1 MDNTRVN
8 SMLTMPIGKLLRKFT
23 PPAMIAMSAN
33 AVLNI
38 FEIIILG
45 IGVGIDAFAALACT
59 FPIIILISAFA
70 SLVNTGTASK
80 IAMLY
85 AENNQEQALK
95 TFGNSVILLV
105 SFGALLTAVLEIFL
119 EDILRL
125 CGASD
130 VTLPYAL
137 VYMRI
142 MLVSTVVLFSM
153 QSMGRLLHIQS
164 RPKVQ
169 MMLQIGGITGN
180 VILSVIF
187 VFVFKWGMKGVA
199 LASIMCESVSW
210 ILYIKIFSNKKA
222 FLHFT
227 KRGFCVDFSLIKEI
241 LSIGVSPFAINACG
255 CVVALMINL
264 SLIEVAG
271 EQRDMYLGSYAIVQ
285 RITQVL
291 ISLISGLGLAMQ
303 IITSINI
310 AKQNYIR
317 VRGVLMQ
324 SIFNAF
330 IIMCI
335 GYGFISIFADGLM
348 SIFTTD
354 KQMIEI
360 GATALIIGLCTFPF
374 VGSQMVAVSFF
385 QTIRRPR
392 ASMIISLTRQLL
404 FLIPMLVILPHLIGV
419 TGVWWSMALAD
430 VASVTIS
437 WIMLYTET
445 KKLSL

>member
-23 PPAMIAMSAN
+23 PPAMIAMSSN
-33 AVLNI
+33 AVFNI

-80 IAMLY
+80 ITMLY

-95 TFGNSVILLV
+95 TFGNSFIMLV

-153 QSMGRLLHIQS
+153 QSMGRLLHIQG

-169 MMLQIGGITGN
+169 MMLQIGGIIGN

-210 ILYIKIFSNKKA
+210 ILYIKVFSNKKA

-271 EQRDMYLGSYAIVQ
+271 EQRDMYFGSYAIVQ

-392 ASMIISLTRQLL
+392 TSMIISLTRQLL
-404 FLIPMLVILPHLIGV
+404 FLIPMLIILPHLIGV

>member
-95 TFGNSVILLV
+95 TFGNSFIMLV

-153 QSMGRLLHIQS
+153 QSMGRLLHIQG

-169 MMLQIGGITGN
+169 MMLQIGGITSN

-199 LASIMCESVSW
+199 LASIICESVSW
-210 ILYIKIFSNKKA
+210 ILYIKVFSNKKA
-222 FLHFT
+222 FLHFA

-291 ISLISGLGLAMQ
+291 ISLISGLGLALQ

-335 GYGFISIFADGLM
+335 GYGFISIFADELM

>member
-33 AVLNI
+33 AFLNI

-153 QSMGRLLHIQS
+153 QSMGRLLHIQG

-187 VFVFKWGMKGVA
+187 VLVFKWGMKGVA

-210 ILYIKIFSNKKA
+210 ILYIKVFSNKKA

-255 CVVALMINL
+255 CVVALVINL

>member
-8 SMLTMPIGKLLRKFT
+8 SMLTMPIGKLLKKFT

-33 AVLNI
+33 AVFNI

-95 TFGNSVILLV
+95 TFGNSFILLV

-153 QSMGRLLHIQS
+153 QSMGRLLHIQG

-271 EQRDMYLGSYAIVQ
+271 GQRDMYLGSYAIVQ

-404 FLIPMLVILPHLIGV
+404 FLIPMLIILPHLIGV

>member
-95 TFGNSVILLV
+95 TFGNSFIMLV

-119 EDILRL
+119 DDILRL

-164 RPKVQ
+164 RPQVQ

-210 ILYIKIFSNKKA
+210 ILYIKVFSNKKA
-222 FLHFT
+222 FLHF
-227 KRGFCVDFSLIKEI
+227 
-241 LSIGVSPFAINACG
+241 INACG

-404 FLIPMLVILPHLIGV
+404 FLIPMLIILPHLIGV

>member
-1 MDNTRVN
+1 
-8 SMLTMPIGKLLRKFT
+8 MPIGKLLRKFT
-23 PPAMIAMSAN
+23 PPAMIAMSSN
-33 AVLNI
+33 AVFNI

-80 IAMLY
+80 ITMLY

-95 TFGNSVILLV
+95 TFGNSFIMLV

-153 QSMGRLLHIQS
+153 QSMGRLLHIQG

-169 MMLQIGGITGN
+169 MMLQIGGIIGN

-210 ILYIKIFSNKKA
+210 ILYIKVFSNKKA

-404 FLIPMLVILPHLIGV
+404 FLIPMLIILPHLIGV

>member
-80 IAMLY
+80 ITMLY

-153 QSMGRLLHIQS
+153 QSMGRLLHIQG

-187 VFVFKWGMKGVA
+187 VLVFKWGMKGVA

-210 ILYIKIFSNKKA
+210 ILYIKVFSNKKA

-255 CVVALMINL
+255 CVVALVINL

-404 FLIPMLVILPHLIGV
+404 FLIPMLIILPHLIGV

>member
-153 QSMGRLLHIQS
+153 QSMGRLLHIQG

-187 VFVFKWGMKGVA
+187 VLVFKWGMKGVA

-210 ILYIKIFSNKKA
+210 ILYIKVFSNKKA

-227 KRGFCVDFSLIKEI
+227 KRGFCVDFSLIKDI

>member
-95 TFGNSVILLV
+95 TFGNSFILLV

-153 QSMGRLLHIQS
+153 QSMGRLLHIQG

>member
-23 PPAMIAMSAN
+23 PPAMIAMSSN
-33 AVLNI
+33 AVFNI

-80 IAMLY
+80 ITMLY

-95 TFGNSVILLV
+95 TFGNSFIMLV

-153 QSMGRLLHIQS
+153 QSMGRLLHIQG

-169 MMLQIGGITGN
+169 MMLQIGGIIGN

-210 ILYIKIFSNKKA
+210 ILYIKVFSNKKA

-392 ASMIISLTRQLL
+392 TSMIISLTRQLL
-404 FLIPMLVILPHLIGV
+404 FLIPMLIILPHLIGV

>member
-23 PPAMIAMSAN
+23 PPAVIAMSSN
-33 AVLNI
+33 AVFNI

-95 TFGNSVILLV
+95 TFGNSFIMLV

-153 QSMGRLLHIQS
+153 QSMGRLLHIQG

-187 VFVFKWGMKGVA
+187 VLVFKWGMKGVA

-210 ILYIKIFSNKKA
+210 ILYIKVFSNKKA

>member
-8 SMLTMPIGKLLRKFT
+8 SMLTMPIGKLLKKFT

-45 IGVGIDAFAALACT
+45 IGVGIDAFSALACT

-95 TFGNSVILLV
+95 TFGNSFILLV

-153 QSMGRLLHIQS
+153 QSMGRLLHIQG

-169 MMLQIGGITGN
+169 MMLQIGGITSN
-180 VILSVIF
+180 VILSIIF

-199 LASIMCESVSW
+199 LASIICESVSW
-210 ILYIKIFSNKKA
+210 ILYIKVFSNKKA

-291 ISLISGLGLAMQ
+291 ISLISGLGLALQ

>member
-80 IAMLY
+80 ITMLY

-153 QSMGRLLHIQS
+153 QSMGRLLHIQG

-187 VFVFKWGMKGVA
+187 VLVFKWGMKGVA

-210 ILYIKIFSNKKA
+210 ILYIKVFSNKKA

-255 CVVALMINL
+255 CVVALVINL

-404 FLIPMLVILPHLIGV
+404 FLIPMLIILPHLIGV

-437 WIMLYTET
+437 WIMLYMET

>member
-164 RPKVQ
+164 RSQVQ

-210 ILYIKIFSNKKA
+210 ILYIKVFSNKKA

-404 FLIPMLVILPHLIGV
+404 FLIPMLIILPHLIGV

>member
-153 QSMGRLLHIQS
+153 QSMGRLLHIQG

-169 MMLQIGGITGN
+169 MMLQIGGITG
-180 VILSVIF
+180 
-187 VFVFKWGMKGVA
+187 
-199 LASIMCESVSW
+199 
-210 ILYIKIFSNKKA
+210 
-222 FLHFT
+222 T
-227 KRGFCVDFSLIKEI
+227 
-241 LSIGVSPFAINACG
+241 
-255 CVVALMINL
+255 
-264 SLIEVAG
+264 
-271 EQRDMYLGSYAIVQ
+271 
-285 RITQVL
+285 
-291 ISLISGLGLAMQ
+291 
-303 IITSINI
+303 
-310 AKQNYIR
+310 
-317 VRGVLMQ
+317 
-324 SIFNAF
+324 
-330 IIMCI
+330 
-335 GYGFISIFADGLM
+335 
-348 SIFTTD
+348 
-354 KQMIEI
+354 
-360 GATALIIGLCTFPF
+360 
-374 VGSQMVAVSFF
+374 
-385 QTIRRPR
+385 
-392 ASMIISLTRQLL
+392 
-404 FLIPMLVILPHLIGV
+404 
-419 TGVWWSMALAD
+419 
-430 VASVTIS
+430 
-437 WIMLYTET
+437 
-445 KKLSL
+445 

>member
-23 PPAMIAMSAN
+23 PPAMIAMSSN
-33 AVLNI
+33 AVFNI

-80 IAMLY
+80 ITMLY

-95 TFGNSVILLV
+95 TFGNSFIMLV

-153 QSMGRLLHIQS
+153 QSMGRLLHIQG

-210 ILYIKIFSNKKA
+210 ILYIKVFSNKKA

-392 ASMIISLTRQLL
+392 TSMIISLTRQLL
-404 FLIPMLVILPHLIGV
+404 FLIPMLIILPHLIGV
-419 TGVWWSMALAD
+419 KGVWWSMALAD

>member
-23 PPAMIAMSAN
+23 PPAMIAMSSN
-33 AVLNI
+33 AVFNI

-45 IGVGIDAFAALACT
+45 MGVGIDAFAALACT

-80 IAMLY
+80 ITMLY

-95 TFGNSVILLV
+95 TFGNSFIMLV

-153 QSMGRLLHIQS
+153 QSMGRLLHIQG

-169 MMLQIGGITGN
+169 MMLQIGGIIGN

-210 ILYIKIFSNKKA
+210 ILYIKVFSNKKA

-392 ASMIISLTRQLL
+392 TSMIISLTRQLL
-404 FLIPMLVILPHLIGV
+404 FLIPMLIILPHLIGV
-419 TGVWWSMALAD
+419 KGVWWSMALAD

>member
-142 MLVSTVVLFSM
+142 MLISTVVLFSM
-153 QSMGRLLHIQS
+153 QSMGRLLHIQG

-210 ILYIKIFSNKKA
+210 ILYIKVFSNKKA

-404 FLIPMLVILPHLIGV
+404 FLIPMLIILPHLIGV

>member
-95 TFGNSVILLV
+95 TFGNSFIMLV

-153 QSMGRLLHIQS
+153 QSMGRLLHIQG

-169 MMLQIGGITGN
+169 MMLQIGGIIGN

-210 ILYIKIFSNKKA
+210 ILYIKVFSNKKA

>member
-80 IAMLY
+80 ITMLY

-164 RPKVQ
+164 RPQVQ

-404 FLIPMLVILPHLIGV
+404 FLIPMLIILPHLIGV

>member
-33 AVLNI
+33 AVFNI

-95 TFGNSVILLV
+95 TFGNSFILLV

-153 QSMGRLLHIQS
+153 QSMGRLLHIQG

-169 MMLQIGGITGN
+169 MMLQIGGITGD
-180 VILSVIF
+180 VILSIIF
-187 VFVFKWGMKGVA
+187 VLVFKWGMKGVA
-199 LASIMCESVSW
+199 LASIICEGISW
-210 ILYIKIFSNKKA
+210 LLYLKIFSDSKA
-222 FLHFT
+222 FVHFT
-227 KRGFCVDFSLIKEI
+227 KRGFRIDISLMKEI
-241 LSIGVSPFAINACG
+241 LSIGISPFAINACG

-404 FLIPMLVILPHLIGV
+404 FLIPMLIILPHLIGV

>member
-8 SMLTMPIGKLLRKFT
+8 SMLTMPIGKLLKKFT

-85 AENNQEQALK
+85 AENNQKQALK
-95 TFGNSVILLV
+95 TFGNSFIMLV

-125 CGASD
+125 CGASE

-153 QSMGRLLHIQS
+153 QSMGRLLHIQG

-180 VILSVIF
+180 VILAVIF

-199 LASIMCESVSW
+199 LASIICESISW
-210 ILYIKIFSNKKA
+210 VLYLKIFSNRNA
-222 FLHFT
+222 FVHFT
-227 KRGFCVDFSLIKEI
+227 KQGFRVDLSLVKEI

-335 GYGFISIFADGLM
+335 GYGFISIFADELM

-354 KQMIEI
+354 RQMIEI

-404 FLIPMLVILPHLIGV
+404 FLIPMLIILPHLIGV

>member
-80 IAMLY
+80 ITMLY

-95 TFGNSVILLV
+95 TFGNSFIMLV

-153 QSMGRLLHIQS
+153 QSMGRLLHIQG

-210 ILYIKIFSNKKA
+210 ILYIKVFSNKKA

-255 CVVALMINL
+255 CVVALVINL

>member
-164 RPKVQ
+164 RPQVQ

-227 KRGFCVDFSLIKEI
+227 KRGFCVDFCLIKEI

-404 FLIPMLVILPHLIGV
+404 FLIPMLIILPHLIGV

>member
-8 SMLTMPIGKLLRKFT
+8 NLLTMPIGKLLRKFT
-23 PPAMIAMSAN
+23 PPAMLAMSAN

-38 FEIIILG
+38 FEMIILG
-45 IGVGIDAFAALACT
+45 IGVGIDTFAALTCT
-59 FPIIILISAFA
+59 FPLIILISAFA
-70 SLVNTGTASK
+70 ALVNTGTASK
-80 IAMLY
+80 VAMLY
-85 AENNQEQALK
+85 AENKQEQALK
-95 TFGNSVILLV
+95 TFGNSFMVMIGLGVLITV
-105 SFGALLTAVLEIFL
+105 VLEIFL

-137 VYMRI
+137 EYMRI
-142 MLVSTVVLFSM
+142 MLIATFVLFSM
-153 QSMGRLLHIQS
+153 QSMGRLLHIQG
-164 RPKVQ
+164 RPRVQ
-169 MMLQIGGITGN
+169 MMLQLGGITGDL
-180 VILSVIF
+180 ILSIIF

-199 LASIMCESVSW
+199 LASIICEGISW
-210 ILYIKIFSNKKA
+210 MLYLKLFSNRNA
-222 FLHFT
+222 FVHFT
-227 KRGFCVDFSLIKEI
+227 KRGFRVDISLIKEI
-241 LSIGVSPFAINACG
+241 LMIGVPPFAINACG

-271 EQRDMYLGSYAIVQ
+271 EQGDMYLGSYAIVQ

-291 ISLISGLGLAMQ
+291 ISLISGLGLALQ
-303 IITSINI
+303 IIISINI

-330 IIMCI
+330 IIMSL
-335 GYGFISIFADGLM
+335 GYGFIAIFADELM

-354 KQMIEI
+354 IQMIAI

-404 FLIPMLVILPHLIGV
+404 FLIPMLIILPHLIGV

>member
-187 VFVFKWGMKGVA
+187 VLVFKWGMKGVA

-210 ILYIKIFSNKKA
+210 ILYIKVFSNKKA

>member
-153 QSMGRLLHIQS
+153 QSMGRLLHIQG

-187 VFVFKWGMKGVA
+187 VLVFKWGMKGVA

-210 ILYIKIFSNKKA
+210 ILYIKVFSNKKA

-392 ASMIISLTRQLL
+392 VSMIISLTRQLL

>member
-80 IAMLY
+80 ITMLY

-95 TFGNSVILLV
+95 TFGNSFIMLV

-153 QSMGRLLHIQS
+153 QSMGRLLHIQG

-169 MMLQIGGITGN
+169 MMLQIGGITGD
-180 VILSVIF
+180 VILSLIF
-187 VFVFKWGMKGVA
+187 VFVLKWGMKGVA
-199 LASIMCESVSW
+199 LASIICESISW
-210 ILYIKIFSNKKA
+210 VLYIKVFSNKKA

>member
-1 MDNTRVN
+1 
-8 SMLTMPIGKLLRKFT
+8 MPIGKLLRKFT

-80 IAMLY
+80 ITMLY

-95 TFGNSVILLV
+95 TFGNSFILLV

-153 QSMGRLLHIQS
+153 QSMGRLLHIQG

-187 VFVFKWGMKGVA
+187 VLVFKWGMKGVA

-210 ILYIKIFSNKKA
+210 ILYIKVFSNKKA

-404 FLIPMLVILPHLIGV
+404 FLIPMLIILPHLIGV

>member
-33 AVLNI
+33 AVFNI

-80 IAMLY
+80 ITMLY

-95 TFGNSVILLV
+95 TFGNSFILLV
-105 SFGALLTAVLEIFL
+105 SLGALLTAVLEIFL

-153 QSMGRLLHIQS
+153 QSMGRLLHIQG

-169 MMLQIGGITGN
+169 MMLQIGGIIGN

-210 ILYIKIFSNKKA
+210 ILYIKVFSNKKA

-374 VGSQMVAVSFF
+374 VGSQMVVVSFF

-392 ASMIISLTRQLL
+392 TSMIISLTRQLL
-404 FLIPMLVILPHLIGV
+404 FLIPMLIILPHLIGV

>member
-153 QSMGRLLHIQS
+153 QSMGRLLHIQG

-187 VFVFKWGMKGVA
+187 VLVFKWGMKGVA

-210 ILYIKIFSNKKA
+210 ILYIKVFSNKKA

-335 GYGFISIFADGLM
+335 GYGFISIFADELM

-404 FLIPMLVILPHLIGV
+404 FLIPMLIILPHLIGV

>member
-23 PPAMIAMSAN
+23 PPAIIAMSSN
-33 AVLNI
+33 AVFNI

-80 IAMLY
+80 ITMLY

-95 TFGNSVILLV
+95 TFGNSFIMLV

-153 QSMGRLLHIQS
+153 QSMGRLLHIQG

-199 LASIMCESVSW
+199 LASIICEGISW
-210 ILYIKIFSNKKA
+210 MLYLKLFSNRNA
-222 FLHFT
+222 FVHFT
-227 KRGFCVDFSLIKEI
+227 KRGFRVDISLIKEI

-392 ASMIISLTRQLL
+392 TSMIISLTRQLL
-404 FLIPMLVILPHLIGV
+404 FLIPMLIILPHLIGV

>member
-95 TFGNSVILLV
+95 TFGNSFILLV

-153 QSMGRLLHIQS
+153 QSMGRLLHIQG

-199 LASIMCESVSW
+199 LASIICESVSW
-210 ILYIKIFSNKKA
+210 ILYIKVFSNKKA

-271 EQRDMYLGSYAIVQ
+271 EQGDMYLGSYAIVQ

-324 SIFNAF
+324 SIFHAF
-330 IIMCI
+330 FIMCI

-404 FLIPMLVILPHLIGV
+404 FLIPMLIILPHLIGV

>member
-8 SMLTMPIGKLLRKFT
+8 SMLTMPIGKLLKKFT

-33 AVLNI
+33 AVFNI

-95 TFGNSVILLV
+95 TFGNSFILLV

-153 QSMGRLLHIQS
+153 QSMGRLLHIQG

-227 KRGFCVDFSLIKEI
+227 KRGFCVDFGLIKEI

-404 FLIPMLVILPHLIGV
+404 FLIPMLIILPHLIGV

>member
-23 PPAMIAMSAN
+23 PPAMIAMSSN
-33 AVLNI
+33 AVFNI

-95 TFGNSVILLV
+95 TFGNSFIMLV

-153 QSMGRLLHIQS
+153 QSMGRLLHIQG

-187 VFVFKWGMKGVA
+187 VLVFKWGMKGVA

-210 ILYIKIFSNKKA
+210 ILYIKVFSNKKA

-335 GYGFISIFADGLM
+335 GYGVISIFADGLM

-360 GATALIIGLCTFPF
+360 GATALVIGLCTFPF
-374 VGSQMVAVSFF
+374 VGSQMIAVSFF

-392 ASMIISLTRQLL
+392 TSMIISLTRQLL
-404 FLIPMLVILPHLIGV
+404 FLIPMLIILPHLIGV

-430 VASVTIS
+430 VESVTIS
-437 WIMLYTET
+437 WIMLYKET

>member
-8 SMLTMPIGKLLRKFT
+8 SMLTMPTGKLLRKFT
-23 PPAMIAMSAN
+23 PPAMIAMSSN
-33 AVLNI
+33 AVFNI

-80 IAMLY
+80 ITMLY

-95 TFGNSVILLV
+95 TFGNSFIMLV

-153 QSMGRLLHIQS
+153 QSMGRLLHIQG

-169 MMLQIGGITGN
+169 MMLQIGGIIGN

-210 ILYIKIFSNKKA
+210 ILYIKVFSNKKA

-404 FLIPMLVILPHLIGV
+404 FLIPMLIILPHLIGV

>member
-23 PPAMIAMSAN
+23 PPAMIAMSSN
-33 AVLNI
+33 AVFNI

-80 IAMLY
+80 ITMLY

-95 TFGNSVILLV
+95 TFGNSFIMLV

-153 QSMGRLLHIQS
+153 QSMGRLLHIQG

-187 VFVFKWGMKGVA
+187 VLVFKWGMKGVA

-210 ILYIKIFSNKKA
+210 ILYIKVFSNKKA

-374 VGSQMVAVSFF
+374 VGSQMSYCSSY
-385 QTIRRPR
+385 RC
-392 ASMIISLTRQLL
+392 
-404 FLIPMLVILPHLIGV
+404 
-419 TGVWWSMALAD
+419 
-430 VASVTIS
+430 
-437 WIMLYTET
+437 
-445 KKLSL
+445 

>member
-153 QSMGRLLHIQS
+153 QSMGRLLHIQG

-187 VFVFKWGMKGVA
+187 VLVFKWGMKGVA

-210 ILYIKIFSNKKA
+210 ILYIKVFSNKKA

-255 CVVALMINL
+255 CVVALVINL

-374 VGSQMVAVSFF
+374 VGSQMIAVSFF

-392 ASMIISLTRQLL
+392 TSMIISLTRQLL
-404 FLIPMLVILPHLIGV
+404 FLIPMLIILPHLIGV

>member
-80 IAMLY
+80 ITMLY

-95 TFGNSVILLV
+95 TFGNSFIMLV

-153 QSMGRLLHIQS
+153 QSMGRLLHIQG

-169 MMLQIGGITGN
+169 MMLQIGGIIGN

-210 ILYIKIFSNKKA
+210 ILYIKVFSNKKA

-255 CVVALMINL
+255 CVVALVINL

-404 FLIPMLVILPHLIGV
+404 FLIPMLIILPHLIGV